1 MSLRHLSLVLF
12 ASAICLTAS
21 AQTSVTTGVMM
32 GKKYGITYML
42 PKTQVKVTL
51 KATQRDFTPGEF
63 AAYASR
69 YLHLEGVGMEPS
81 TSYTLDDI
89 TMESVGVPDKDNIYF
104 VEMKDK
110 TVAPLME
117 LTKDGIVRSI
127 NLPRSEATSSSE
139 EDQEEDAVSNAPSI
153 NPRSLFTEEILTASS
168 TAKMAELTA
177 REIYNIRESR
187 NMLLRGEAD
196 NMPKDAG
203 QLQIMLDNL
212 GAQEKAL
219 LSLFQGVET
228 LKPQAREF
236 LIEPDEQSGTVVAR
250 FSKKL
255 GIRDADDL
263 SGEPVYLTLE
273 AVDRQN
279 QPETQADAKGGILK
293 KLTAGSPLSG
303 VAYNVPGRARVTLT
317 YQHEQVESQEIPVT
331 QMGGVEY
338 LSNVLFNKTTTTR
351 VEFNPT
357 TGAILKVDRQ

>member
-1 MSLRHLSLVLF
+1 M
-12 ASAICLTAS
+12 
-21 AQTSVTTGVMM
+21 
-32 GKKYGITYML
+32 
-42 PKTQVKVTL
+42 
-51 KATQRDFTPGEF
+51 
-63 AAYASR
+63 
-69 YLHLEGVGMEPS
+69 
-81 TSYTLDDI
+81 
-89 TMESVGVPDKDNIYF
+89 
-104 VEMKDK
+104 
-110 TVAPLME
+110 
-117 LTKDGIVRSI
+117 
-127 NLPRSEATSSSE
+127 
-139 EDQEEDAVSNAPSI
+139 
-153 NPRSLFTEEILTASS
+153 
-168 TAKMAELTA
+168 
-177 REIYNIRESR
+177 
-187 NMLLRGEAD
+187 
-196 NMPKDAG
+196 
-203 QLQIMLDNL
+203 
-212 GAQEKAL
+212 
-219 LSLFQGVET
+219 
-228 LKPQAREF
+228 
-236 LIEPDEQSGTVVAR
+236 AR